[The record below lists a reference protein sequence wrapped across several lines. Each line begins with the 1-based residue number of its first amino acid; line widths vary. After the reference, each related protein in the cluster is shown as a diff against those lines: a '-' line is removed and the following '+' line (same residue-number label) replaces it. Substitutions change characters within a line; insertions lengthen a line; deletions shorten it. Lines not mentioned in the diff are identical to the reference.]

1 MENFLLS
8 FVSDPLSVYL
18 DPGSFL
24 HVVVYRNMATR
35 WLMKIWSS
43 IRSDVSLS
51 GFYRTADI
59 VSFGIIQESVS
70 LSTSLVIVM
79 FQGDFVAELVL
90 SEDLIKN
97 EAYLK
102 VCIRNSIMWGVE

>member
-24 HVVVYRNMATR
+24 HVVVHRNIGTR
-35 WLMKIWSS
+35 WLMKIRSS
-43 IRSDVSLS
+43 VRSGVSLS
-51 GFYRTADI
+51 GFYCTADI

-79 FQGDFVAELVL
+79 FQGDFVAESVL

-102 VCIRNSIMWGVE
+102 LCIRNSFT